1 MRPFTSLRRWAWCNL
16 ANPTNKGK
24 ELEDYIEAMAKKYG
38 WRVEKRKKYG
48 NRIVDILLRKKGIA
62 LVVQCKNTE
71 RASPQDVSQ
80 TRRDYDEFV
89 RYLLEEK
96 LGLLVRP
103 ILVSKDFS
111 PRSKRRAR
119 SYGVMLY
126 TVEELEKFLSYSKK
140 DVNRKK
146 TG

>member
-1 MRPFTSLRRWAWCNL
+1 MAKT
-16 ANPTNKGK
+16 PTDKGK
-24 ELEDYIEAMAKKYG
+24 ELEDYIEVIAKKYG

-48 NRIVDILLRKKGIA
+48 SRIVDILLRKKGIA
-62 LVVQCKNTE
+62 LVVQCKNSE
-71 RASPQDVSQ
+71 KASPRDVSQ
-80 TRRDYDEFV
+80 TKRDYDEFV

-96 LGLLVRP
+96 LGLLIRP

-111 PRSKRRAR
+111 KGSKKRAR

-126 TVEELEKFLSYSKK
+126 TVEELEKFLSYSKR

-146 TG
+146 TK